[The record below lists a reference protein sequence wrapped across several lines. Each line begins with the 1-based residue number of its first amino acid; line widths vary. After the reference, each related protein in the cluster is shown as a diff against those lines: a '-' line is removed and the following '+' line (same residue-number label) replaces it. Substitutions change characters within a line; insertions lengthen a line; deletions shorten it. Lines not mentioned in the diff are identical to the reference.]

1 MEEVFSLPPDPTP
14 GYSGCRSRELIRD
27 WLAVARGERKACR
40 NTPASA
46 LATLE
51 LMDAMYRASADGRRV
66 QLGQRPA

>member
-1 MEEVFSLPPDPTP
+1 MEETFALPPDNTP

-27 WLAVARGERKACR
+27 WIAVTRGERTECR

-51 LMDAMYRASADGRRV
+51 LMDAMYRASAEGRRV
-66 QLGQRPA
+66 SPR